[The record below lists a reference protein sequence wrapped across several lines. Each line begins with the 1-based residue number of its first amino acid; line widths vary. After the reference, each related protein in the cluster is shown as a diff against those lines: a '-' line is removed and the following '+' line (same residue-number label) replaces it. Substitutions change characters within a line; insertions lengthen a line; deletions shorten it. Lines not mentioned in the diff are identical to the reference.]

1 MREFFVDEVRNGHAQ
16 IAGEEARHLTRV
28 LRVEAGQRYEISDNR
43 NVYLAE
49 IETARKENVVFR
61 TLEKLPAAPPSA
73 RFELY
78 AALIKF
84 DRFEWMVEKATELG
98 VTEIVPVEATRSE
111 RGLEKAAAKRV
122 ERWRRIALEA
132 SQQSRR
138 AHLPEIAEPVP
149 LADALAR
156 TGTYRYALDENPGAV
171 PLLQALPAVRTAQD
185 TVAILTGPEGGWTE
199 EERVCFTAAG
209 WTPVSMGPLILRAE
223 TAVIAALAV
232 VIAGV
237 AGKTKS
243 VDPSSGFRKSEAPS
257 GADSAERHRDWRGG
271 DADPHAGRPEPR
283 RAGRYGDALRGH
295 RRGHHHPSAGELR
308 VHVFAHHAGE
318 DRGRGARPAARR
330 DGYRY
335 VRQIHRLVQFHHR
348 HSPGRIQC
356 DERRTEG
363 HQGPAVSG
371 SR

>member
-1 MREFFVDEVRNGHAQ
+1 MRRRFFVDEVRNGKAQ
-16 IAGEEARHLTRV
+16 IDGEEARHLTRV

-61 TLEKLPAAPPSA
+61 TLEKFPTSPASA

-84 DRFEWMVEKATELG
+84 DRFEWIVEKATELG
-98 VTEIVPVEATRSE
+98 VTEIVPIQATRSE

-149 LADALAR
+149 LTQALAR
-156 TGTYRYALDENPGAV
+156 TGTYRYVLDENPGAA
-171 PLLQALPAVRTAQD
+171 PLLSALPAERTAQD

-199 EERVCFTAAG
+199 EEQSSFTAAG
-209 WTPVSMGPLILRAE
+209 WAPVSLGPLILRAE

-232 VIAGV
+232 ISQAWQV
-237 AGKTKS
+237 S
-243 VDPSSGFRKSEAPS
+243 
-257 GADSAERHRDWRGG
+257 
-271 DADPHAGRPEPR
+271 
-283 RAGRYGDALRGH
+283 L
-295 RRGHHHPSAGELR
+295 
-308 VHVFAHHAGE
+308 
-318 DRGRGARPAARR
+318 AAKLKR
-330 DGYRY
+330 
-335 VRQIHRLVQFHHR
+335 
-348 HSPGRIQC
+348 
-356 DERRTEG
+356 
-363 HQGPAVSG
+363 
-371 SR
+371 